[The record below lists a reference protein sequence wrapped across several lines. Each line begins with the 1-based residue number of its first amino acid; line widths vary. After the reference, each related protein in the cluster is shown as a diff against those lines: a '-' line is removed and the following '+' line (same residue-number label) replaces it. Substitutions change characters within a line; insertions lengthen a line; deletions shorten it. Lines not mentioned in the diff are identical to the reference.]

1 MLESYQQFAIV
12 VGDSAQ
18 SLTEQLNA
26 MLYKLRGK
34 HPNVTFEGMT
44 ARICYD
50 EVDYEP
56 EPEEVLNLLIPK
68 YINSLIY
75 GGLMQSYA
83 SENGARMQAM
93 DSATGNAEEMIA
105 DLELSYN
112 RARQASITQELT
124 EIIAGANAIN

>member
-1 MLESYQQFAIV
+1 MVESYQQFAIV

-18 SLTEQLNA
+18 SLTEQLNE

-56 EPEEVLNLLIPK
+56 EPEEEEKKVELFCQDCPYFVPVLKADGTIDRRSRLGGCPYTKYKKTQRNARACEKLIND
-68 YINSLIY
+68 IN
-75 GGLMQSYA
+75 
-83 SENGARMQAM
+83 NG
-93 DSATGNAEEMIA
+93 EVKLCLA
-105 DLELSYN
+105 D
-112 RARQASITQELT
+112 
-124 EIIAGANAIN
+124 

>member
-18 SLTEQLNA
+18 SLTEQLNE

-56 EPEEVLNLLIPK
+56 EPEEEEKKVELFCQDCPYFVPVLKADGTIDRRSRFGGCPYTKYKKTLRNARACEKLI
-68 YINSLIY
+68 
-75 GGLMQSYA
+75 
-83 SENGARMQAM
+83 
-93 DSATGNAEEMIA
+93 D
-105 DLELSYN
+105 
-112 RARQASITQELT
+112 
-124 EIIAGANAIN
+124 AINNGEVKLCLAG